1 MASSIVNKLIH
12 NTMVTLKAEVNSS
25 EGAAFVEA
33 ARRFFSLGDP
43 TISNVNEHTSTES
56 ETCHSSQEDIRDV
69 EEVIPRTGSKMP
81 HQ

>member
-1 MASSIVNKLIH
+1 V
-12 NTMVTLKAEVNSS
+12 
-25 EGAAFVEA
+25 
-33 ARRFFSLGDP
+33 
-43 TISNVNEHTSTES
+43 STES